1 MFYHT
6 DAGKSASDLTD
17 WEGGGRKRRPSA
29 GHRAEGPSPRRRK
42 EKKKSQKRQRMGA
55 AKAWFTAAKW
65 ILFSSLAGR

>member
-6 DAGKSASDLTD
+6 EASDLTG
-17 WEGGGRKRRPSA
+17 WWGVGGTTRPGT
-29 GHRAEGPSPRRRK
+29 GHGTECPSPRRRK